1 MAVMLNR
8 SAGGASEIPLPT
20 VTRGKRDQLLR
31 ELATL
36 KGGPQ
41 LKLLVLQQAAQLLPD
56 FTLTRARV
64 ALFSA
69 AGLRVGRGT
78 ALQGRLNFV
87 GRPSDLSKISIG
99 DSCIVGPNV
108 SFGVDAPIEIGH
120 RVALGPGVTL
130 CTATHSLGFGS
141 RRMHLG
147 TDARPV
153 KIGDG
158 AWICMHA
165 LILPGVT
172 VGEGAVVAAGSV
184 VTEDVRAHTLVMG
197 SPATFSQELPFVTR

>member
-1 MAVMLNR
+1 MAVSLNR
-8 SAGGASEIPLPT
+8 SMGVAGEVPGQPAARGTRARLLSEL
-20 VTRGKRDQLLR
+20 
-31 ELATL
+31 ETL
-36 KGGPQ
+36 KGGPR
-41 LKLLVLQQAAQLLPD
+41 LRALALQRAAQLLPD
-56 FTLTRARV
+56 FTLPRARV
-64 ALFSA
+64 ALLTA

-78 ALQGRLNFV
+78 ALQGSLHFV
-87 GRPSDLSKISIG
+87 GRPWDLSRISIG
-99 DSCIVGPNV
+99 DGCIVGPNV
-108 SFGVDAPIEIGH
+108 SFGVDAPIDVGH

-197 SPATFSQELPFVTR
+197 NPATFYQELPFSTR